1 MFSTFIYKLNI
12 VSKLL
17 DNIITSRTD
26 IDEII
31 DIHST
36 LIGNMIVRLAQV
48 KLSLNDVVQNDDTF
62 SNIFL
67 INMAEEIANQLS
79 YLSDKVNSIRID
91 SSALTDLVKEV
102 RNIMNQEVRAV
113 QMVVQFD
120 AFYDKLS

>member
-36 LIGNMIVRLAQV
+36 LMGTMIVRLAQV

-102 RNIMNQEVRAV
+102 RNIVNQEVRAV

>member
-120 AFYDKLS
+120 AFYDKIS